1 MIQDIFPYKMD
12 NGYRPDAVPKASD
25 YVLCLEGN
33 LILLSKESMEFP
45 KVSDMKALEPK
56 EAEPYRYLFSVG
68 EERYFL
74 WISDL
79 KELPEGFWFVSIRDV
94 RGEDK
99 IPKYRQF
106 AAMTGKHLADWY
118 RDSQFCGRC
127 GNKMQHSPKER
138 AMCCNVCDYTAYPRI
153 MPAVIVGVVN
163 GSKLLLT
170 RYRTG
175 FAHNALVAGFTEIG
189 ETLEETVH
197 REVMEE
203 TGLKVKNIRY
213 YKSQPWGLANDIL
226 MGFFCDVDGDDTIKM
241 DEEELKMACFTER
254 EDIVLQPDD
263 ASLTGEMMKVF
274 KENRNERKR
283 TE

>member
-1 MIQDIFPYKMD
+1 MPPLSIMIKTASSLCNLRCRYCFYHDVSNIREVADSGIMSLDTARTLIKKSLELGGYEHDRSMSGI
-12 NGYRPDAVPKASD
+12 NG
-25 YVLCLEGN
+25 GH
-33 LILLSKESMEFP
+33 M
-45 KVSDMKALEPK
+45 
-56 EAEPYRYLFSVG
+56 
-68 EERYFL
+68 
-74 WISDL
+74 
-79 KELPEGFWFVSIRDV
+79 
-94 RGEDK
+94 
-99 IPKYRQF
+99 
-106 AAMTGKHLADWY
+106 
-118 RDSQFCGRC
+118 
-127 GNKMQHSPKER
+127 
-138 AMCCNVCDYTAYPRI
+138 
-153 MPAVIVGVVN
+153 
-163 GSKLLLT
+163 LT
-170 RYRTG
+170 TG

-226 MGFFCDVDGDDTIKM
+226 MGFFCDVDGDDPIKM